1 MFVCIWEGIQIKD
14 DTDLVV
20 AHSTP
25 NLNYAEDLAWLGVWW
40 TGKAVRNLW
49 LCCLVA
55 LSAQPRSVLLS
66 HPLSFEVH

>member
-1 MFVCIWEGIQIKD
+1 MTFVFVCIWEGIQIKD

-49 LCCLVA
+49 LCCFECTA
-55 LSAQPRSVLLS
+55 TFGSSLSPTLL
-66 HPLSFEVH
+66 